1 MKKKGILV
9 SGLAVLVVLVVFG
22 IYWFF
27 LKPEPEPV
35 EEAIQTT
42 KVRTGDI
49 TISVSGVGS
58 VLPEESISIGFQQGG
73 VITQVEVKLGDSV
86 TKGQILAELDAS
98 DAKMKVLQ
106 AELDLYSYF
115 SADAINQA
123 EITRL
128 NSILNLEDTIDEL
141 EYLISPQVFYW
152 EQKLEKA
159 ETALK
164 ELETSSNASDAD
176 LDKAKLDVS
185 KAKQFLAGARNDYYG
200 TYVWE
205 VFPYS
210 YTDETTLETVDSY
223 LEPTDDQVSL
233 ARTKVRS
240 AELAVVDAE
249 AYLQTLQLGV
259 EAFLESESV
268 PSGANMAK
276 LEQARVALLSA
287 RADLDRTV
295 LRAPIDGTITS
306 VSAGVGQAVGTSPIL
321 TIETTDRMMLR
332 FYLEETDIGF
342 VKPGNP
348 VVVSFDAYPDQTM
361 EGMVAYIEPSLETV
375 DGNPAAVIWATL
387 PADLKFPLMKGMS
400 ADVEV
405 ISGSS
410 KNTLLVPVQAL
421 REIAPGSFAVFTV
434 QPDNSLEMKVVTV
447 GLKDYANAEI
457 LSGVKTGDIVSTGSV
472 ETK

>member
-1 MKKKGILV
+1 MKKKGVLI
-9 SGLAVLVVLVVFG
+9 GGAIALAVVIFLG
-22 IYWFF
+22 IYWLF
-27 LKPEPEPV
+27 LRPEPEPA
-35 EEAIQTT
+35 EEPLQTA

-49 TISVSGVGS
+49 TISVAGVGN
-58 VLPEESISIGFQQGG
+58 VFPEESISIGFQQGG
-73 VITQVEVKLGDSV
+73 VLTQLDVNIGDSV
-86 TKGQILAELDAS
+86 TKGQMLAKLDDS
-98 DAKMKVLQ
+98 DATMKVLQ
-106 AELDLYSYF
+106 AELDLYSFF

-128 NSILNLEDTIDEL
+128 NSVLNLEDAIDEL

-152 EQKLEKA
+152 EQKVEKA
-159 ETALK
+159 EASLKDLEASSTATAA
-164 ELETSSNASDAD
+164 E
-176 LDKAKLDVS
+176 LDKAKLDIA
-185 KAKQFLAGARNDYYG
+185 KAKQYLLAARNEYYN

-210 YTDETTLETVDSY
+210 YTDETTLETIDSY
-223 LEPTDDQVSL
+223 LEPTDEQVALS
-233 ARTKVRS
+233 RTKVRS
-240 AELAVVDAE
+240 AELAVKDAE
-249 AYLQTLQLGV
+249 DYVQALQLGV
-259 EAFLESESV
+259 EAYLESESV

-276 LEQARVALLSA
+276 LEQARLALVSA
-287 RADLDRTV
+287 QADLDRNV

-306 VSAGVGQAVGTSPIL
+306 ISAGVGQAVGTSPIL
-321 TIETTDRMMLR
+321 TIETTDKMMLR
-332 FYLEETDIGF
+332 FYVEETDISF

-348 VVVSFDAYPDQTM
+348 VVVSFDAYPDQPM
-361 EGMVAYIEPSLETV
+361 EGLVSFIEPSLETV

-387 PADLKFPLMKGMS
+387 SVDVKFPLMTGMS

-410 KNTLLVPVQAL
+410 ENTLLVPVQAL

-434 QPDNSLEMKVVTV
+434 QPDSSLEMKVVTV

-457 LSGVKTGDIVSTGSV
+457 LSGIKAEDIVSTGSV